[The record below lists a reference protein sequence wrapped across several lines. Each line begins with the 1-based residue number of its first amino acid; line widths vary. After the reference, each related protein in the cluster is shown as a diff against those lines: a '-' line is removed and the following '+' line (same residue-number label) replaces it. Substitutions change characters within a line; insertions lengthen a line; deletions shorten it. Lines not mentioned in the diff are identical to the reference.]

1 MSNIK
6 LKLTKE
12 TLVDSKELRAIKI
25 YENDYYIV
33 REDIYNLG
41 FSTISCKSKEKYI
54 PWISVNVNLYD
65 DCNIESFSIDTC
77 SYGVLKEEEIK
88 KVIHGYN
95 AALETVEQ
103 LKKMYIE

>member
-1 MSNIK
+1 MENIK
-6 LKLTKE
+6 LKLVKE
-12 TLVDSKELRAIKI
+12 TLVDSNELRAIRI
-25 YENDYYIV
+25 YENDYYKI
-33 REDIYNLG
+33 REDIYKTG
-41 FSTISCKSKEKYI
+41 FKTVSCQEKEKFI
-54 PWISVNVNLYD
+54 PWISVNVDLYG

-88 KVIHGYN
+88 KIIHGYN